1 MHDIRQIRDNP
12 AAFDAALARRGL
24 PAQAA
29 SLIALDEE
37 RRAAVTEVQVAQ
49 SRRNE
54 ASKLIGAAMA
64 KGDRD
69 GAEAIKAE
77 VAALKDAMPAL
88 EARADELAAKL
99 KGKLEIIPNLP
110 GADVP
115 DGASEEDNRVESE
128 WGEKRTFDFTP
139 KEHADIAPALGM
151 DFETGARLSGA
162 RFTFLRGC
170 MARLHRALGQFMLD
184 VQTEEHGYAECN
196 PPVLVKDD
204 AMYGTD
210 KLPKFARDSFAVLN
224 EYRRNQIAL
233 NALRF
238 AKKQAL
244 EIADSVEDIDA
255 AFEEIEGLLSEH
267 GLFDEKIA
275 IIQSL
280 IDYYQSTSETID
292 TLEGV
297 RERLL
302 EKRKELIASGQA
314 NSLYLI
320 PTSEVSLTASV
331 MGELLDEAALPMR
344 LTALTLCFRSEAGAA
359 GRDTRGFIRQHQFE
373 KCELV
378 SIVKP
383 EDSEEEHQR
392 MVRAAETILE
402 RLALPYRKLLLCT
415 GDMGFGARKTYDLEV
430 WLPGQG
436 AFREISSCSNTG
448 DFQAR
453 RMNTRYR
460 VAGEQKKTEF
470 VHTLNGSGLAVGR
483 TLVAVIENY
492 QNADGSV
499 TVPDALFPYMGGIT
513 RLEPDA

>member
-1 MHDIRQIRDNP
+1 MHDIRLIRENP
-12 AAFDAALARRGL
+12 EGFDAGLARRGL
-24 PAQAA
+24 GPVARA
-29 SLIALDEE
+29 LIALDEE
-37 RRAAVTEVQVAQ
+37 RRAATTAVQVAQ

-54 ASKLIGAAMA
+54 ASKLIGAAMG
-64 KGDRD
+64 KGDKE
-69 GAEAIKAE
+69 GAEALKAE
-77 VAALKDAMPAL
+77 VAALKDQMPAL
-88 EARADELAAKL
+88 EARADELAGKL
-99 KGKLEIIPNLP
+99 KELLEVIPNLP

-115 DGASEEDNRVESE
+115 DGAGEEDNVEISR
-128 WGEKRTFDFTP
+128 WGAPREFDFTP

-162 RFTFLRGC
+162 RFTFLRGG

-184 VQTEEHGYAECN
+184 VQTGEHGYAECN
-196 PPVLVKDD
+196 PPVLVGDD

-210 KLPKFARDSFAVLN
+210 KLPKFAEDSFN
-224 EYRRNQIAL
+224 TTNGRW
-233 NALRF
+233 
-238 AKKQAL
+238 
-244 EIADSVEDIDA
+244 
-255 AFEEIEGLLSEH
+255 
-267 GLFDEKIA
+267 
-275 IIQSL
+275 
-280 IDYYQSTSETID
+280 
-292 TLEGV
+292 
-297 RERLL
+297 
-302 EKRKELIASGQA
+302 
-314 NSLYLI
+314 LI

-331 MGELLDEAALPMR
+331 MGELLDEGALPMR

-378 SIVKP
+378 SIVRP
-383 EDSEEEHQR
+383 EDSEAEHQR
-392 MVRAAETILE
+392 MTRAAETILE
-402 RLALPYRKLLLCT
+402 RLALPYRRLLLCT

-499 TVPDALFPYMGGIT
+499 TVPDALLPYMGGVT
-513 RLEPDA
+513 RLEPLA

>member
-1 MHDIRQIRDNP
+1 MHDIRLIRENP
-12 AAFDAALARRGL
+12 EAFDAGLARRGL
-24 PAQAA
+24 APLSKA
-29 SLIALDEE
+29 LIALDEA
-37 RRAAVTEVQVAQ
+37 RRAATTEVQVAQ

-64 KGDRD
+64 KGDKD

-99 KGKLEIIPNLP
+99 KAALEIIPNLP

-115 DGASEEDNRVESE
+115 DGGGEEDNRVESE
-128 WGEKRTFDFTP
+128 WGEKRAFDFTP

-151 DFETGARLSGA
+151 DFETGTRLSGA
-162 RFTFLRGC
+162 RFTFLRAG

-184 VQTEEHGYAECN
+184 VQTGEHGYAECN
-196 PPVLVKDD
+196 PPVLVGDD

-210 KLPKFARDSFAVLN
+210 KLPKFAEDSFN
-224 EYRRNQIAL
+224 TTNGRW
-233 NALRF
+233 
-238 AKKQAL
+238 
-244 EIADSVEDIDA
+244 
-255 AFEEIEGLLSEH
+255 
-267 GLFDEKIA
+267 
-275 IIQSL
+275 
-280 IDYYQSTSETID
+280 
-292 TLEGV
+292 
-297 RERLL
+297 
-302 EKRKELIASGQA
+302 
-314 NSLYLI
+314 LI

-378 SIVKP
+378 SIVRP
-383 EDSEEEHQR
+383 EDSEAEHQR

-436 AFREISSCSNTG
+436 AYREISSCSNTG

-460 VAGEQKKTEF
+460 VAGEKRTEF

-499 TVPDALFPYMGGIT
+499 TVPDALLPYMGG
-513 RLEPDA
+513 LEVIAPN